1 MSLITLTLQPSLQSK
16 LDSMVHFWDKPAED
30 IIKEA
35 LNGHLKQLETQ
46 KLDAERAAFE
56 QMHPEIKTRYQGQF
70 VAVHQGKIYDS
81 DMDFEALCLRVQAS
95 LGNTPVLI
103 REVHDSLKEKWRIRG
118 TYWEVT

>member
-1 MSLITLTLQPSLQSK
+1 MSLITLTLQPPLQSK

-35 LNGHLKQLETQ
+35 LNRHLKQLESQ
-46 KLDAERAAFE
+46 KLDAETAAFE
-56 QMHPEIKTRYQGQF
+56 QMHSEIKTRYQGQF
-70 VAVHQGKIYDS
+70 VAIHQGQIYDS
-81 DMDFEALCLRVQAS
+81 DLDFEALCLRVQTS
-95 LGNTPVLI
+95 LGNVPVLI